1 MTALRRDGDD
11 LLLSCKVQP
20 RAQHNMFGEV
30 RSDEVVVKV
39 HAPPVD
45 GKANEALLRFIADAF
60 AVARSRISIERGEHS
75 RHKVVRI
82 EGAHTVPVQLSG
94 LVDSGDAR

>member
-20 RAQHNMFGEV
+20 RARHNMFGEV
-30 RSDEVVVKV
+30 RHDEVVVKV

-45 GKANEALLRFIADAF
+45 NKANDELIRFIAAAF
-60 AVARSRISIERGEHS
+60 AVAQRHISIERGEHG
-75 RHKVVRI
+75 RHKVLRI
-82 EGAHTVPVQLSG
+82 AGALEIPSQLIG
-94 LVDSGDAR
+94 LVEA